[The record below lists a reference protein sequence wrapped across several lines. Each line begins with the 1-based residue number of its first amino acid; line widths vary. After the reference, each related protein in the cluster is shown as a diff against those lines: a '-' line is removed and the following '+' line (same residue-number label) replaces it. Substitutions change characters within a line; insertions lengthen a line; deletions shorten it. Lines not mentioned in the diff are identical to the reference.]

1 MTDFVAGHP
10 GGAEKLLM
18 AAGGSADAFW
28 RLYPQHYRSAAAL
41 AALAQR
47 RIGTL
52 DPKARIPRQ
61 HLLLLLFVWCSSA
74 LTYAAP

>member
-10 GGAEKLLM
+10 GGAEKILM

-41 AALAQR
+41 QALAQR
-47 RIGTL
+47 RVGTL
-52 DPKARIPRQ
+52 DPKAR
-61 HLLLLLFVWCSSA
+61 
-74 LTYAAP
+74 T